1 MGNGESGGGKQPDR
15 SDADAGHSSEQGG
28 VETDDPVPGRKIR
41 RLHEVATAMQAAAS
55 VEEIYELTVD
65 AAVDILGFDWCM
77 VEIATEGRFEV
88 AAVSEEAPFEVGAQ
102 PITTDHGLT
111 GEAYLTGESDITGD
125 AREHPLA
132 EPTIEAFRSGLTVPL
147 DDRGVFQGISSEP
160 YFFDEDDLELAEL
173 LITHTTATLDRIEE
187 TQRLNKLNRATRQL
201 MTAETHEAV
210 AEEGCD
216 IASAVL
222 NAALTVVFYHDE
234 GLLVPMAATA
244 TASEVLE
251 GPRPIEGPDDGSGDS
266 PRWAAM
272 VEGEPVRDT
281 AVDDD
286 RWELLYVPLGE
297 QGVLCV
303 GSRVQG
309 AFEEGDVVLAETL
322 AANIEAAF
330 TRADREQR
338 RREQARQ
345 LQRQNE
351 RLDQFASIVSH
362 DLRNPLHIAS
372 TRAALAREEP
382 DGEHVEAIQNA
393 LDRMETII
401 DDTLSLARQ
410 GKTVEETEP
419 VSLSKVAARSWD
431 QVDTAGAGLEIV
443 SDATVQADADRLQ
456 NVFENLFRN
465 AVEHGSTSPRS
476 HAPEDAVEHGST
488 SRQPPA
494 DDAVEHGS
502 TEPSPLSVRIGTLPE
517 GFYVEDTG
525 SGIPAGEREQ
535 VFDLGYS
542 SDPDGTGFGLAI
554 VTEIVESHGWSVTVT
569 DSDAG
574 GARFEISGVEFA

>member
-1 MGNGESGGGKQPDR
+1 MGNGEPGGGKQPDG

-28 VETDDPVPGRKIR
+28 GETDDPVPGRKIR
-41 RLHEVATAMQAAAS
+41 RLHEVATAMQTAAS

-65 AAVDILGFDWCM
+65 AAVDILGFDWCA

-88 AAVSEEAPFEVGAQ
+88 AAVSEEAPLEVGAR
-102 PITTDHGLT
+102 PITTDHGVT
-111 GEAYLTGESDITGD
+111 GEVYMNGESDILCD

-147 DDRGVFQGISSEP
+147 DDRGIFQGISSEP

-173 LITHTTATLDRIEE
+173 LITHTTAALDRVEE

-210 AEEGCD
+210 AREGRD

-222 NAALTVVFYHDE
+222 NAPLAVVFYHDE
-234 GLLVPMAATA
+234 GLLVPMVATA

-251 GPRPIEGPDDGSGDS
+251 GPTPIEQPDDGSGES

-272 VEGEPVRDT
+272 AEGEPVRDAT
-281 AVDDD
+281 VDDD
-286 RWELLYVPLGE
+286 RWELLNVPLGE

-351 RLDQFASIVSH
+351 RLDRFASIVSH

-476 HAPEDAVEHGST
+476 HTPE
-488 SRQPPA
+488 
-494 DDAVEHGS
+494 DAVEHGS

-525 SGIPAGEREQ
+525 SGIPVGERKQ
-535 VFDLGYS
+535 VFNLGYS
-542 SDPDGTGFGLAI
+542 SDPGGTGFGLAI
-554 VTEIVESHGWSVTVT
+554 VGEIVESHGWTITVAE
-569 DSDAG
+569 SNEG
-574 GARFEISGVEFA
+574 GARFEITGVDTA